1 VSAGYSQPAARQ
13 SPICSGN
20 FVSVPVFATLW
31 FLTFWPSGALAAD
44 TQSATSSSTPSPYRE
59 PFRPQ
64 FHFTPEK
71 NWMNDPNG
79 MVYYDGEYH
88 LFYQYNPFGD
98 KWGHMSWGH
107 AVSPDLVHW
116 QHLPVA
122 LAEEGGVMIFSGS
135 AVVDWNNTSGFGK
148 EGQPPL
154 VAIYT
159 GHYTDK
165 PLQNQNIAY
174 SNDKGRTWTKFT
186 GNPVLDIGQKDFRD
200 PKVFWHEPTRQWVM
214 VVSLPTE
221 HKVRFYASP
230 NLKEWAHLSDFGPA
244 GCTTGIWECPDL
256 FSLAVDGNTN
266 RTKWVLIMNLNP
278 GGPAG
283 GSGCQYFVGQFDG
296 QRFLLDPSYPKPPAG
311 KAAVPTGKVLADFE
325 STSYGNWKTA
335 GEAFGSG
342 PAHPAGGITGFLGRG
357 LVDSFGKADSDQGTL
372 TSPEFKIDVDF
383 ISFLIGGGAHPD
395 ETGINLRLGGRAVRT
410 ATGNNSS
417 QMQWKSWDVRKLR
430 GATGQLEIFDHYSGN
445 DWGHIF
451 IDHIVMSNEP
461 AGTPGKYALWLD
473 YGRDCYAAVTWSGVL
488 DDRGRRVVLGWMS
501 NWDYAQD
508 VPTSPWRSAMT
519 VPRTLALHRGPDGLR
534 ILQLPVEQLRSL
546 RKKPARKFSGGSFA
560 EASAWLARQNPLS
573 PLLDVE
579 IELTDVSTRTPFSLI
594 LDTGQNEQTS
604 VVCDPAR
611 SQLILDRTRSG
622 ITSFHRAFPNRQI
635 GPLRLADGRC
645 FLRLLIDTAS
655 LEVFG
660 QNGQT
665 VLTSILFPAPGP
677 RTLTLAATG
686 AASPSVRFITIHAL
700 RSAWQSSS
708 EPPSGN

>member
-1 VSAGYSQPAARQ
+1 MLRNRHPLISSDAF
-13 SPICSGN
+13 CW
-20 FVSVPVFATLW
+20 VPVFAILY
-31 FLTFWPSGALAAD
+31 LLALCPALVVAAE
-44 TQSATSSSTPSPYRE
+44 PLLYRE

-79 MVYYDGEYH
+79 MVFYEGEYH

-116 QHLPVA
+116 QHLPLA
-122 LAEEGGVMIFSGS
+122 LAEENGVMIFSGS

-148 EGQPPL
+148 DGRPPL

-165 PLQNQNIAY
+165 PLQNQNLAY
-174 SNDKGRTWTKFT
+174 SNDKGRTWTKFP
-186 GNPVLDIGQKDFRD
+186 GNPVLDIGQRDFRD

-230 NLKEWAHLSDFGPA
+230 NLKEWTHLSDFGPA
-244 GCTTGIWECPDL
+244 GCTQGIWECPDL

-266 RTKWVLIMNLNP
+266 QTQWVLIVNLNP

-296 QRFLLDPSYPKPPAG
+296 QRFLLDPSYPKPPVG
-311 KAAVPTGKVLADFE
+311 KSAVPKGKLLADFE
-325 STSYGNWKTA
+325 GTSYGNWKAT
-335 GEAFGSG
+335 GEAFGAG
-342 PAHPAGGITGFLGRG
+342 PAHPAAGGITGFLGRG
-357 LVDSFGKADSDQGTL
+357 LVDSFGKADSDQGAL
-372 TSPEFKIDVDF
+372 MSPEFKIDADF

-395 ETGINLRLGGRAVRT
+395 ETGISLRVGGKPVRT

-417 QMQWKSWDVRKLR
+417 QLDWKSWDVRELR
-430 GATGQLEIFDHYSGN
+430 GAIAQLEIFDRYSGN

-451 IDHIVMSNEP
+451 IDHIVMGDEP
-461 AGTPGKYALWLD
+461 AGTPGNYALWLD
-473 YGRDCYAAVTWSGVL
+473 YGRDCYAAVTWSGIL
-488 DDRGRRVVLGWMS
+488 DDHGRRVVLGWMS

-534 ILQLPVEQLRSL
+534 LLQLPVEQMNSL
-546 RKKPARKFSGGSFA
+546 REKPARKFSGGTFA
-560 EASAWLARQNPLS
+560 EASAWLARQNQLP

-579 IELTDVSTRTPFSLI
+579 IHLTGVSARTPFSLV
-594 LDTGQNEQTS
+594 LNTGQSEQTS
-604 VVCDPAR
+604 IFCDPAR
-611 SQLILDRTRSG
+611 SQLGLDRTRSG
-622 ITSFHRAFPNRQI
+622 ITSFHKAFPNRQVA
-635 GPLRLADGRC
+635 PLRLTDGHC
-645 FLRLLIDTAS
+645 SLRLLIDTAS
-655 LEVFG
+655 VEVFA
-660 QNGQT
+660 QDGQT

-677 RTLTLAATG
+677 RSLTLAATG
-686 AASPSVRFITIHAL
+686 EASPSVGAITVHAL
-700 RSAWQSSS
+700 RSAWQPAG
-708 EPPSGN
+708 EPPPKH